1 MRWSIG
7 SLGVLA
13 FSIGAATAAAS
24 PLVPH
29 EAVYELSLAAPS
41 EDFVGIEG
49 RIAFQLRQE
58 SCEAFDLDYRF
69 VARFEQAGETLLTD
83 QRTLARET
91 LDGSGFNFDTTTFVD
106 GAEQSR
112 TSGSAT
118 NGDAATAVAMTAP
131 VERSFEL
138 PLSRFPLTHTSD
150 IITRAKA
157 GERIVETRLFDG
169 DEAAEKLL
177 TTTAIVIPAPAATDG
192 TPEEVR
198 GLAAWRVDESYY
210 NADSDTD
217 GAPIFRTRYTLY
229 ENGVSDDITLDFGGY
244 SLAGSLSRLT
254 YYDAPSDCEPTA
266 G

>member
-13 FSIGAATAAAS
+13 TTLGAAAS

-49 RIAFQLRQE
+49 RIAFQLKQE

-69 VARFEQAGETLLTD
+69 VARFQQAGETLLTD

-91 LDGSGFNFDTTTFVD
+91 VDGTDFTFETTTFVD

-112 TSGSAT
+112 TSGRAT
-118 NGDAATAVAMTAP
+118 NDGEGTDVSMTAP
-131 VERSFEL
+131 VERIFDL
-138 PLSRFPLTHTSD
+138 PLSRFPLTHTGEL
-150 IITRAKA
+150 ITRARA
-157 GERIVETRLFDG
+157 SERIIESRLFDG

-177 TTTAIVIPAPAATDG
+177 TTTAIVFPLDTD
-192 TPEEVR
+192 TDTNDRPEELR

-210 NADSDTD
+210 NAESDSD
-217 GAPIFRTRYTLY
+217 GSAIFRTLYTLY
-229 ENGVSDDITLDFGGY
+229 ENGVSDDLTLDFGDY
-244 SLAGSLSRLT
+244 ALTGSLSQLT
-254 YYDAPSDCEPTA
+254 YFGVPPNCGTA
-266 G
+266 SE